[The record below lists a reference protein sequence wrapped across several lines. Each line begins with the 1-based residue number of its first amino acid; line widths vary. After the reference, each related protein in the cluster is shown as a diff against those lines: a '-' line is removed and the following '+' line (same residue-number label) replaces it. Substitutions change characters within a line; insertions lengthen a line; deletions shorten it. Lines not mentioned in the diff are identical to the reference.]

1 MSMFQRI
8 LPFSTVLSIFF
19 VANVSQTLAQSASTT
34 LPANYIHVDA
44 PTAQRIV
51 VDEKT
56 LHPEIVKLGL
66 HATPPGTK
74 ENVIIA
80 NDIASKIGKKSSDA
94 DMQKL
99 ATGKAVAVR
108 IEKDSIYDLLLPITD
123 ARGGE
128 LDGGFL
134 VMEVP
139 FDKAT
144 SEEAALKIGI
154 AIRDELQSKIASK
167 SALYQR

>member
-1 MSMFQRI
+1 M
-8 LPFSTVLSIFF
+8 SIFLRLMQIF
-19 VANVSQTLAQSASTT
+19 AFSASLVASFSPSFGQTAM
-34 LPANYIHVDA
+34 PANYIHVDA
-44 PTAQRIV
+44 ATAQRIV
-51 VDEKT
+51 VAEKT

-66 HATPPGTK
+66 HATPPAAK
-74 ENVIIA
+74 DNVIIA
-80 NDIASKIGKKSSDA
+80 NDIPSKIGKKSSEA

-99 ATGKAVAVR
+99 AAGKAVAVR
-108 IEKDSIYDLLLPITD
+108 VEKDSIYDLLLPITD
-123 ARGGE
+123 AHGGD

-139 FDKAT
+139 FTKAAN
-144 SEEAALKIGI
+144 EEDALKIGV